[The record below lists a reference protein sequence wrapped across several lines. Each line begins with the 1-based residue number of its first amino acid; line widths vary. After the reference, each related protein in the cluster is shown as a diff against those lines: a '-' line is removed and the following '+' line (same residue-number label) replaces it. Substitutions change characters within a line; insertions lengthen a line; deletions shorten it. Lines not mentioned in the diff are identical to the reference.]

1 MKNKK
6 RIYFIGSLVIIFLGA
21 FLGAYYYLTN
31 FVYLQATDTLK
42 EWQVTKKERMNE
54 LVNHTQDE
62 KRAFK
67 LLVEERINYL
77 VNEELPQATTDAVLI
92 DLKEKK
98 LDIDLVLTGQ
108 PTKDHAVKEIVR
120 QTEHIVQRSFD
131 SFSEFERININWK
144 NEKYEEEILQKW
156 KDLLKE
162 KQIAYDPKYFADT
175 NYIARFDYDV
185 VTKELIGRID
195 EYLMTNKN
203 RNKYDYVPIKE
214 EEKIKSLQEYYEEWL
229 NSSTE

>member
-1 MKNKK
+1 M
-6 RIYFIGSLVIIFLGA
+6 A
-21 FLGAYYYLTN
+21 FFGAYYYLTN
-31 FVYLQATDTLK
+31 FVYLQATDTPK

-67 LLVEERINYL
+67 LLVEERMNYL

-92 DLKEKK
+92 DMKEKT
-98 LDIDLVLTGQ
+98 LDVDLVLSEQ
-108 PTKDHAVKEIVR
+108 PTKDRAVKEVVR
-120 QTEHIVQRSFD
+120 QTEHIIQRSFD

-144 NEKYEEEILQKW
+144 NEKYEKEILQKW

-175 NYIARFDYDV
+175 NYIAKFDYDT
-185 VTKELIGRID
+185 VTKELMGSID
-195 EYLMTNKN
+195 EHLMTKKNKK
-203 RNKYDYVPIKE
+203 KYDYVPVKE

-229 NSSTE
+229 EGNIQ